1 MYIVCIVCRPDRS
14 HAIEDGVAA
23 ASSIYTLGCGVF
35 IQLWKDRKV
44 SHMNTQL
51 ITYHSVTHYLRFVNL
66 GMSFHLGPNLQKNT
80 RSNCPSTFHS
90 K

>member
-23 ASSIYTLGCGVF
+23 ASSIYMLGCGVF

-44 SHMNTQL
+44 SHNMNK
-51 ITYHSVTHYLRFVNL
+51 
-66 GMSFHLGPNLQKNT
+66 QKMFFG
-80 RSNCPSTFHS
+80 CW
-90 K
+90 KKLKKILDLEK